1 MNRTRGKIV
10 PLFILLLGLSL
21 LPPFLPA
28 YSLSLLTQIL
38 IFGIF
43 AASLDLL
50 VGYAGL
56 FSLGHA
62 AFWGTGAYTI
72 KILYNQGFAENFF
85 LLFLSAVLM
94 VVIIAVIFG
103 FFATRMSGIYFLMI
117 TLCFSQVLF
126 AIAWK
131 WKRVTGGD
139 DGLPGIFR
147 PVLGISWDLV
157 NDLNFYYFS
166 LAIFLISIW
175 VMFRIVGSPFCKALE
190 GIRESESRM
199 QALGFNTR
207 MYKFCCYVVS
217 AFFSGVGGIL
227 SAYYYG
233 LVSPYDFSL
242 ILSGEGLMMNIIGG
256 IGTLWGPLIGAAV
269 FTLLK
274 HLVSGYTLHWPL
286 IVGGVFILAV
296 MFVRGGIAG
305 YLRKKW
311 KLYE

>member
-157 NDLNFYYFS
+157 NDFYYFS

-274 HLVSGYTLHWPL
+274 HLISGYTLHWPL